1 MPVAG
6 QLSLQG
12 EAIRGMIGEANL
24 LGELAQTATGT
35 ATNQK
40 SKMNRLELVP
50 TGWLDVG
57 VLRWVR
63 ERMHSSGMGDGHVK
77 RLGGLW
83 KRFNGWG
90 PRLYLS
96 ILGNIIIS
104 CCYLK

>member
-24 LGELAQTATGT
+24 LGEFAQTASGT

-40 SKMNRLELVP
+40 SKMNQLELVP

-63 ERMHSSGMGDGHVK
+63 ERMHSSGMGDGQVK

-83 KRFNGWG
+83 FNGWG